1 MASSE
6 KGIDVAHIAA
16 LARLKLTDEAAA
28 KLEKEMGSIV
38 TYVEMLSELNVEG
51 IEPTAHAA
59 PMTNVLREDQA
70 VPGFPRDVM
79 LKNAPGTIDDEL
91 VAMPQVLPGGG
102 MA

>member
-1 MASSE
+1 MSSGAN
-6 KGIDVAHIAA
+6 KFDAGRVAM
-16 LARLKLTDEAAA
+16 LARLELAPESLSRFQSEMEKIVSYVDQLT
-28 KLEKEMGSIV
+28 
-38 TYVEMLSELNVEG
+38 ELDVEG